1 MQIAIVWITA
11 SRWIRFGGQRPARY
25 PFVSFHPRPKASRF
39 AFGPAGWRAGLLLVF
54 LIIWPLQAMS
64 ANSGGLGLRR
74 ALERALAENREL
86 AASTHRRA
94 ESAGRLRQAALIPNP
109 ELGIEL
115 ENMGGDGAFGDYD
128 NAETTI
134 SLGWAIEPGLR
145 SRRVD
150 VARARSAATQLD
162 GRTLRIDVAAETAQR
177 FLTALQSQEHL
188 VTTEDALV
196 LGERMLTA
204 VEHRLKAGRATNAE
218 LSRARAQLATARLA
232 REDVGHEQAV
242 AYHQLAAQW
251 GETSPSFS
259 RVEGN
264 LLELPDIIPFE
275 TLAGRVEEN
284 PELARLLSE
293 ERIAEARVR
302 LSKARRWPRLVP
314 SFGARKFETTGD
326 WALVAGMKLEL
337 PIFDR
342 NQGDVAAS
350 RAVVARARADTEALR
365 IRTRTALYAI
375 YEELEHSIHR
385 AEILRGEVIPR
396 FEESLADTER
406 AYEMGRFPYYELRA
420 VHAELLAA
428 KHSLVE
434 ASTSAHRFVI
444 ALERLTGEM
453 VVR

>member
-1 MQIAIVWITA
+1 MQIALAWITA

-25 PFVSFHPRPKASRF
+25 PFVSFHPRPLAGRF
-39 AFGPAGWRAGLLLVF
+39 ALGPAGWRAGLLLVF
-54 LIIWPLQAMS
+54 LVIWPLQAMG
-64 ANSGGLGLRR
+64 ANSGGLSLRR
-74 ALERALAENREL
+74 ALERALAENREI

-109 ELGIEL
+109 ELGVEL
-115 ENMGGDGAFGDYD
+115 ENMGGEGAFDDYD

-150 VARARSAATQLD
+150 VARARSARTQLD
-162 GRTLRIDVAAETAQR
+162 GRILRIDVAAETAQR

-188 VTTEDALV
+188 VTTEDALL
-196 LGERMLTA
+196 LGERMVTA
-204 VEHRLKAGRATNAE
+204 VEHRLKAGRASNAE
-218 LSRARAQLATARLA
+218 LSRARAQLATVRLA

-259 RVEGN
+259 R
-264 LLELPDIIPFE
+264 LLELPGIIPFE
-275 TLAGRVEEN
+275 TLAERIEDN
-284 PELARLLSE
+284 PEVARLLSE
-293 ERIAEARVR
+293 ERIAEARVG

-326 WALVAGMKLEL
+326 WALVAGMKVEL

-350 RAVVARARADTEALR
+350 RAVVARVRADAEALR
-365 IRTRTALYAI
+365 IRTRTELYAI

-385 AEILRGEVIPR
+385 AEILRDEVIPR
-396 FEESLADTER
+396 FEESMADTER

-434 ASTSAHRFVI
+434 ASTSAHRLVI